1 MDHIDQKKV
10 GFCDLPGTLYAPVS
24 KILSVKGT
32 LIAEREAFMN
42 QI

>member
-1 MDHIDQKKV
+1 MVVI
-10 GFCDLPGTLYAPVS
+10 CDLLDTTYAPVS

-32 LIAEREAFMN
+32 LIAERAAFMN